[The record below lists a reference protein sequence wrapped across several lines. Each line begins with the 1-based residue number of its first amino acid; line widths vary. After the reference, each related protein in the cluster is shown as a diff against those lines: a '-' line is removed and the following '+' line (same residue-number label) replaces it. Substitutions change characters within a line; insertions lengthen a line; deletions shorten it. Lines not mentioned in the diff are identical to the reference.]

1 MVDWV
6 DQVNGLASMLRTSHL
21 INPINLID
29 QNMKKDLPENNV
41 KDIAIAVALE
51 SESVESKV
59 WYVYLINL
67 KNEPIENVLIT
78 SRGYG
83 EKDGEQVKTS
93 TLRHMIPVVDSKAY
107 KLIEPIDE
115 QTFGLNNEYWLSY
128 YIGKDIFDKK
138 FIFLPESIVE
148 MNFIKIPVLNKPG
161 VMIK

>member
-1 MVDWV
+1 M
-6 DQVNGLASMLRTSHL
+6 
-21 INPINLID
+21 I
-29 QNMKKDLPENNV
+29 KDLPDNTV

-51 SESVESKV
+51 KESVESKI

-78 SRGYG
+78 SKGYG
-83 EKDGEQVKTS
+83 EKDGVQVKTS
-93 TLRHMIPVVDSKAY
+93 TLRHMIPVVEGNSY

-128 YIGKDIFDKK
+128 YIDNNIYDKK

-148 MNFIKIPVLNKPG
+148 MNFMKLPVVNKVG

>member
-1 MVDWV
+1 M
-6 DQVNGLASMLRTSHL
+6 
-21 INPINLID
+21 I
-29 QNMKKDLPENNV
+29 KDLPENNV
-41 KDIAIAVALE
+41 KDIGIAVALE
-51 SESVESKV
+51 RESAESKI

-78 SRGYG
+78 SKGYG

-93 TLRHMIPVVDSKAY
+93 TLRHMIPVVDSNGY

-128 YIGKDIFDKK
+128 YIGTNIFDKK

-148 MNFIKIPVLNKPG
+148 MNFIKLPVLNKPG
-161 VMIK
+161 VMIL

>member
-1 MVDWV
+1 M
-6 DQVNGLASMLRTSHL
+6 
-21 INPINLID
+21 I
-29 QNMKKDLPENNV
+29 KDLPQNIV

-67 KNEPIENVLIT
+67 KKEPLENVLIT
-78 SRGYG
+78 SKGYG

-93 TLRHMIPVVDSKAY
+93 TLRHAFPVIAANSF

-128 YIGKDIFDKK
+128 YIFARKYCG
-138 FIFLPESIVE
+138 
-148 MNFIKIPVLNKPG
+148 
-161 VMIK
+161 

>member
-1 MVDWV
+1 M
-6 DQVNGLASMLRTSHL
+6 
-21 INPINLID
+21 I
-29 QNMKKDLPENNV
+29 KDLPDNTV
-41 KDIAIAVALE
+41 QDIAIAVALE
-51 SESVESKV
+51 GENVESKI

-93 TLRHMIPVVDSKAY
+93 TLRHMFPLVPNQTF

-128 YIGKDIFDKK
+128 YIGKNIFDKK

-148 MNFIKIPVLNKPG
+148 MNFIKLPVLNKPG
-161 VMIK
+161 VMIR

>member
-1 MVDWV
+1 M
-6 DQVNGLASMLRTSHL
+6 
-21 INPINLID
+21 I
-29 QNMKKDLPENNV
+29 KDLPDNIV

-51 SESVESKV
+51 KESVESKI

-78 SRGYG
+78 SKGYG
-83 EKDGEQVKTS
+83 EKDGVQVKTS
-93 TLRHMIPVVDSKAY
+93 TLRHMMPIVEANSY

-128 YIGKDIFDKK
+128 YIDGNIYDKK

-148 MNFIKIPVLNKPG
+148 MNFSRLPVINKVG
-161 VMIK
+161 VMIR